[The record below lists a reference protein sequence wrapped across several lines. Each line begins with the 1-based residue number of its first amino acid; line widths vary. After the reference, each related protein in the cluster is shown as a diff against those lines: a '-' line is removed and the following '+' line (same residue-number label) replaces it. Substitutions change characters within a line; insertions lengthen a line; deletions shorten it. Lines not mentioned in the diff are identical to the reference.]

1 MSEYDTEPVPGLPE
15 KLPEG
20 ETLLWQGSPEAFS
33 IARHAF
39 LGGAVAVYFLALSA
53 YAVMAGYADGLTGLA
68 AWSRGVNA
76 LIIGMAALVLIALLG
91 RLVERTTL
99 YSITNKRVV
108 MRVGIA
114 IPMTLNIPFHRIEAA
129 DVKRYRDGSGDIA
142 LTPSQSL
149 PVTYVHLW
157 PHARA
162 WHLGR
167 PQPALRCLPDAQRAG
182 EILVKAMLAAGVKG
196 ESHAPGTAKAPA
208 PMHNIPN
215 GQMPAAA

>member
-15 KLPEG
+15 NLPEG
-20 ETLLWQGSPEAFS
+20 ESLLWQGSPDAFS
-33 IARHAF
+33 IARHALF
-39 LGGAVAVYFLALSA
+39 GGAVLFYFVALSA
-53 YAVMAGYADGLTGLA
+53 YAVMAGYTDGLTGLA

-76 LIIGMAALVLIALLG
+76 LIIGAVALGIIALLG

-99 YSITNKRVV
+99 YTITNKRVV

-114 IPMTLNIPFHRIEAA
+114 IPMTLNVPFHKIETAG
-129 DVKRYRDGSGDIA
+129 VKLYRDGTGDIA
-142 LTPSQSL
+142 LTPSETL

-167 PQPALRCLPDAQRAG
+167 PQPALRSLPDATRAG

-196 ESHAPGTAKAPA
+196 ESHAIAPA
-208 PMHNIPN
+208 TAPSRTHDVP
-215 GQMPAAA
+215 GGPMPAAA